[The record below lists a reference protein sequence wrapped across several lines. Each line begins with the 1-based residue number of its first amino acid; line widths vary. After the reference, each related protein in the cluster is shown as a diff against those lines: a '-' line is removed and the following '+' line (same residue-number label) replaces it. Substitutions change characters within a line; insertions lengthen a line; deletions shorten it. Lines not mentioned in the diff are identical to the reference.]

1 MTLGTPEQESA
12 TLDISSNNAT
22 TQDTEQSVNWE
33 KRFKDTQAAY
43 TQSRQELV
51 AIKAELEV
59 LKKPVQLSAEEK
71 DALEDL
77 KYTDPEAWRKR
88 VNDMDKE
95 QEVALSAKRQE
106 LTELEQRQLAF
117 EEFAHSHPDVVINDD
132 VLAYDVPKRITN
144 KLEKGE
150 ITFEAFLGEVYE
162 YLKKP
167 KAVGDVNKT
176 SSQPDLS
183 KLGGNS
189 AASAS
194 ATAADIVQSYKNEV
208 Y

>member
-1 MTLGTPEQESA
+1 MGTPEQESA
-12 TLDISSNNAT
+12 TLDISSNDAT

-51 AIKAELEV
+51 AVKAELEV

-71 DALEDL
+71 EALEDL
-77 KYTDPEAWRKR
+77 KYTDPETWRKR

-95 QEVALSAKRQE
+95 QEKALSEKRQE

-117 EEFAHSHPDVVINDD
+117 EEFAHSHPDVVIDDD

-167 KAVGDVNKT
+167 KAVGDINKT

>member
-1 MTLGTPEQESA
+1 MGTPEHESA
-12 TLDISSNNAT
+12 TLDISSNDAT
-22 TQDTEQSVNWE
+22 TQDAEQSVNWE

-43 TQSRQELV
+43 TQSRQELA

-95 QEVALSAKRQE
+95 QEKALSEKRKE

-167 KAVGDVNKT
+167 KAVGDTNKT